1 MVTYG
6 AGNEGLTLEEI
17 EAAIASHND
26 WSQVVKNSKEET
38 LAKLSPAAVSGS
50 LTVPVFFFT
59 AAFSQ
64 LLQRMLLCSSFFLKK
79 KKSVHLLLPL
89 LEHVRDGVMSL
100 NGNRH

>member
-50 LTVPVFFFT
+50 LTVPIFFFCICFF
-59 AAFSQ
+59 AAAAANAAAAP
-64 LLQRMLLCSSFFLKK
+64 FF
-79 KKSVHLLLPL
+79 
-89 LEHVRDGVMSL
+89 
-100 NGNRH
+100 

>member
-1 MVTYG
+1 MLTYG

-50 LTVPVFFFT
+50 LTVPIFFF
-59 AAFSQ
+59 ASAFLQ
-64 LLQRMLLCSSFFLKK
+64 LLQRMLLQLLFSE
-79 KKSVHLLLPL
+79 KKSLSAYCLF
-89 LEHVRDGVMSL
+89 
-100 NGNRH
+100 